1 MLKNY
6 IKYIIVILATFQFLI
21 AEDFLEIELYIFNEI
36 AYLSLEEF
44 FISQDLKYNIYVDK
58 SKIDF
63 LFENQRMTFSNNSS
77 FVKIDNQ
84 IYHII
89 FQFFA

>member
-6 IKYIIVILATFQFLI
+6 IKYIFILVSFQFLV
-21 AEDFLEIELYIFNEI
+21 AEDSSEIELYIFNEI

-44 FISQDLKYNIYVDK
+44 FISQDLKYNIYGDK

-63 LFENQRMTFSNNSS
+63 LFENQRITF
-77 FVKIDNQ
+77 Q
-84 IYHII
+84 IIPHLLDRR
-89 FQFFA
+89 

>member
-6 IKYIIVILATFQFLI
+6 IKYIFFILVSFQFLV
-21 AEDFLEIELYIFNEI
+21 AEDSSEIELYIFNEI

-44 FISQDLKYNIYVDK
+44 FISQDLKYNIYGDK

-63 LFENQRMTFSNNSS
+63 LL
-77 FVKIDNQ
+77 KINVLLFQ
-84 IYHII
+84 IIPHLLR
-89 FQFFA
+89 